1 MTHDSTFNRRQVF
14 GLGAGLGAAGLAT
27 TFGAREAAAQA
38 AAATTSTPDT
48 ATFGAAKHGMSV
60 FGDLKYPA
68 DFHHFD
74 YVNLKAPKGG
84 TFSTI
89 PSVRA
94 YNQSYQTFNS
104 LNAYILKGEGAQ
116 GMDLTFAA
124 LMTRAYDEPDAMY
137 GLAAETVAVS
147 GDRLAWRFA
156 LRPRAWFHDG
166 APLTAHDVAF
176 SLTTLKAKGHPL
188 IMQQMRDVAG
198 VAALDDRTVEV
209 RFTKGYARD
218 VPLYVAGLPIFSRA
232 YYATRPFDESTLDI
246 PLGCG
251 PYKVGKF
258 EVNRFIEFERVKDWW
273 GADLAPMRGSYNFDI
288 VRYEFYRDRDV
299 AFEGFTAKNYLFREE
314 FTARVWATRYDFP
327 AVKDDRVKRETL
339 PDETPSGAQGWFIN
353 TRRDKFKDPR
363 VREALIQAFD
373 FEWTNKTIMYGA
385 YARTQSPF
393 QNSDMMAQ
401 GMPSPE
407 ELKLLEPFR
416 GQVPDEVF
424 GPPVSPPVSDGSGQD
439 RTLLRKASQLLRDAG
454 LPVKDGKR
462 LLPNGEVFKVEFLV
476 DEPLLQAHH
485 APYIKNLGTVGIEA
499 SLRVV
504 DPVQYRA
511 RVEDFDFDMT
521 IERFSMSA
529 TPGDG
534 MRPFFSSQAAATKGS
549 YNLAGIVNPAID
561 ALLERIINAGSRDEL
576 TIACRAFDRVFR
588 AGRYWV
594 PQWYRT
600 NHPVAYWDVFAH
612 PPKLPRYFGSVGAIE
627 LWWND
632 AAKSASA
639 DKAGNVDKPKA
650 EPVSKP

>member
-1 MTHDSTFNRRQVF
+1 MALFSRRHVL
-14 GLGAGLGAAGLAT
+14 GLGAGALSAPLLRPASAVDVSANVHGL
-27 TFGAREAAAQA
+27 
-38 AAATTSTPDT
+38 
-48 ATFGAAKHGMSV
+48 SV

-68 DFHHFD
+68 DFQHFD
-74 YVNLKAPKGG
+74 YVNVSAPKGG
-84 TFSTI
+84 TFSLI

-104 LNAYILKGEGAQ
+104 LNAYILKGDGAQ
-116 GMDLTFAA
+116 GMDMTFAP
-124 LMTRAYDEPDAMY
+124 LMARANDEPDAMY
-137 GLAAETVAVS
+137 GLVAKSVQIS
-147 GDRLAWRFA
+147 ADKLTYRFTI
-156 LRPRAWFHDG
+156 RPEAKFHDG
-166 APLTAHDVAF
+166 SKLTAHDAAF

-188 IMQQMRDVAG
+188 ILTQLRDMVKAE
-198 VAALDDRTVEV
+198 APDDATLVVTFAEKR
-209 RFTKGYARD
+209 ARD
-218 VPLYVAGLPIFSRA
+218 VPLYVAGLPIFSKA
-232 YYATRPFDESTLDI
+232 YYASRPFDESTLDI
-246 PLGCG
+246 PLGSG

-258 EVNRFIEFERVKDWW
+258 EVNRYIEFERVKDWW
-273 GADLAPMRGSYNFDI
+273 GAELPVTRGSYNFDL

-299 AFEGFTAKNYLFREE
+299 AFEGFTARSYLFREE

-327 AVKDDRVKRETL
+327 AVKDGRVKRETL

-353 TRRDKFKDPR
+353 TRRDKFRDSR

-385 YARTQSPF
+385 YARTHSPF
-393 QNSDMMAQ
+393 QNSDLMAN
-401 GMPSPE
+401 GLPTPE

-424 GPPVSPPVSDGSGQD
+424 AAPFVPPVSDGSGQD
-439 RTLLRKASQLLRDAG
+439 RTLLRKASQLLQEAG
-454 LPVKDGKR
+454 LFIKDGKR
-462 LLPNGEVFKVEFLV
+462 VLPNGEAFRIEFLA
-476 DEPLLQAHH
+476 DEPSLQPHH

-499 SLRVV
+499 TLRIV

-529 TPGDG
+529 TPGDT

-549 YNLAGIVNPAID
+549 YNLAGIANPAID
-561 ALLERIINAGSRDEL
+561 ALLEKIIGANSRAEL

-600 NHPVAYWDVFAH
+600 SHPIAYWDVFAH
-612 PPKLPRYFGSVGAIE
+612 PAKPPRYAQGVGAPE
-627 LWWND
+627 NWWTD
-632 AAKSASA
+632 PDKVARAEQAK
-639 DKAGNVDKPKA
+639 
-650 EPVSKP
+650 

>member
-1 MTHDSTFNRRQVF
+1 
-14 GLGAGLGAAGLAT
+14 
-27 TFGAREAAAQA
+27 
-38 AAATTSTPDT
+38 
-48 ATFGAAKHGMSV
+48 
-60 FGDLKYPA
+60 
-68 DFHHFD
+68 
-74 YVNLKAPKGG
+74 
-84 TFSTI
+84 
-89 PSVRA
+89 
-94 YNQSYQTFNS
+94 
-104 LNAYILKGEGAQ
+104 
-116 GMDLTFAA
+116 
-124 LMTRAYDEPDAMY
+124 
-137 GLAAETVAVS
+137 
-147 GDRLAWRFA
+147 
-156 LRPRAWFHDG
+156 
-166 APLTAHDVAF
+166 
-176 SLTTLKAKGHPL
+176 
-188 IMQQMRDVAG
+188 
-198 VAALDDRTVEV
+198 
-209 RFTKGYARD
+209 
-218 VPLYVAGLPIFSRA
+218 
-232 YYATRPFDESTLDI
+232 
-246 PLGCG
+246 
-251 PYKVGKF
+251 
-258 EVNRFIEFERVKDWW
+258 
-273 GADLAPMRGSYNFDI
+273 
-288 VRYEFYRDRDV
+288 
-299 AFEGFTAKNYLFREE
+299 
-314 FTARVWATRYDFP
+314 
-327 AVKDDRVKRETL
+327 
-339 PDETPSGAQGWFIN
+339 
-353 TRRDKFKDPR
+353 
-363 VREALIQAFD
+363 
-373 FEWTNKTIMYGA
+373 
-385 YARTQSPF
+385 
-393 QNSDMMAQ
+393 
-401 GMPSPE
+401 
-407 ELKLLEPFR
+407 
-416 GQVPDEVF
+416 
-424 GPPVSPPVSDGSGQD
+424 
-439 RTLLRKASQLLRDAG
+439 

>member
-1 MTHDSTFNRRQVF
+1 MAPFSRRHVLGF
-14 GLGAGLGAAGLAT
+14 GIGALSAPWSRPANAADAGA
-27 TFGAREAAAQA
+27 EA
-38 AAATTSTPDT
+38 
-48 ATFGAAKHGMSV
+48 HGISV

-68 DFHHFD
+68 DFPRFD
-74 YVNLKAPKGG
+74 YVNPAAPKGG
-84 TFSTI
+84 MFSLI

-104 LNAYILKGEGAQ
+104 LNAYILKGDGAQ
-116 GMDLTFAA
+116 GMDMTFAP
-124 LMTRAYDEPDAMY
+124 LMVRANDEPDAMY
-137 GLAAETVAVS
+137 GLVAKSVQIS
-147 GDRLAWRFA
+147 PDKLVYRFT
-156 LRPRAWFHDG
+156 LRPEARFHDG
-166 APLTAHDVAF
+166 TRLTAHDAAF
-176 SLTTLKAKGHPL
+176 SLTALKTKGHPL
-188 IMQQMRDVAG
+188 ILVQMRDMVKAE
-198 VAALDDRTVEV
+198 APDDATLVVTFAEKR
-209 RFTKGYARD
+209 ARD
-218 VPLYVAGLPIFSRA
+218 VPLYVASLPVFSKA

-246 PLGCG
+246 PLGSG

-258 EVNRFIEFERVKDWW
+258 EVNRYIEFERVKDWW
-273 GADLAPMRGSYNFDI
+273 AADLPVTRGSYNFDV

-299 AFEGFTAKNYLFREE
+299 AFEGFTAKSYLFREE

-327 AVKDDRVKRETL
+327 AVKDGRVKLETL

-353 TRRDKFKDPR
+353 TRREKFKDLR

-385 YARTQSPF
+385 YARTHSPF
-393 QNSDMMAQ
+393 QNSDMMVS
-401 GMPSPE
+401 GPPSPE
-407 ELKLLEPFR
+407 ELALLEPFR

-424 GPPVSPPVSDGSGQD
+424 GPPFVPPVSDGSGQD
-439 RTLLRKASQLLRDAG
+439 RTLLRKAQQLLQDAG
-454 LPVKDGKR
+454 LAIKDGKR
-462 LLPNGEVFKVEFLV
+462 LLPNGEVFKIEFLA
-476 DEPLLQAHH
+476 DEPSLQPHH
-485 APYIKNLGTVGIEA
+485 APYIKNLGTLGIEA

-549 YNLAGIVNPAID
+549 YNLAGIANPAID
-561 ALLERIINAGSRDEL
+561 ALIEKIIGANTRADL

-600 NHPVAYWDVFAH
+600 THPIAYWDQFGH
-612 PPKLPRYFGSVGAIE
+612 PAKPPRYAQGVGAPE
-627 LWWND
+627 NWWFEAHK
-632 AAKSASA
+632 AAKIEQA
-639 DKAGNVDKPKA
+639 K
-650 EPVSKP
+650 